1 MAAGKLG
8 ERIAVYGAW
17 RRDLVEALR
26 RYGQWLDEAG
36 FGEPALQARIVRL
49 VDRLRED
56 RISIA
61 FVAEFSRG
69 KSELINAIFFSGYG
83 RRVLPSSAGRTTM
96 CPTELLYEPARP
108 PSIRLLPIESR
119 LREEPLSELRT
130 RVADWHEIPI
140 RPGDHDSVAAAF
152 ASVSET
158 RRVPVEQAVALGL
171 YRHDDEEAPVQPDA
185 AGRVEIPR
193 WRHAIVNIPDPLLE
207 TGLVV
212 IDTPGLNAIG
222 NEPELTLS
230 LIPGADAVLF
240 VLAADAGVTRSDI
253 AVWREHVA
261 PVHRDG
267 RFVVLNK
274 IDGLWDEL
282 RGEPEIAAELGRQVA
297 TVAQTLELPEARVY
311 PVSAQKGL
319 VAKVQHDA
327 ALLRRSRLPD
337 LARALAHELVPQ
349 RQALVRERV
358 GRDFD
363 ELAAV
368 TSSMLA
374 ARRRNLVEQ
383 LFELKGLR
391 GKNAG
396 VIDHM
401 ADRIRGERT
410 EFEKSLRQLQ
420 ALRTV
425 FARHSQ
431 AVYQTIAVDALRR
444 HVRGARELMRASN
457 FSVGLRDGMGSL
469 LAAARKDFDTISR
482 IVAEIGSLMGAMYS
496 SFSAEHG
503 LSLGTPMAFSTH
515 RYLQELDRIE
525 ALHRRQFG
533 ALTLVTTEK
542 WALMR
547 RFFESVAAR
556 LKEVY
561 DVANREI
568 EAWLRAVITPIEGQV
583 REHQSQLR
591 RRLESVNRVREASD
605 SLDSRIAELESARDA
620 VERQLALAAEL
631 STLVHGALGAALPGE
646 PEEPARPASARPASA
661 SPPPAPRRDAAAA

>member
-1 MAAGKLG
+1 MAAGNFG

-17 RRDLVEALR
+17 RGELVNAVR
-26 RYGQWLDEAG
+26 RYGQWLDDAG
-36 FGEPALQARIVRL
+36 LADPALGSRIAAV
-49 VDRLRED
+49 VERLRED

-83 RRVLPSSAGRTTM
+83 QRVLPSSAGRTTM
-96 CPTELLYEPARP
+96 CPTELLHDPARP

-119 LREEPLSELRT
+119 LRETPLGELRA
-130 RVADWHEIPI
+130 RSGEWHEIPI
-140 RPGDHDSVAAAF
+140 RPGDADSVAGAF
-152 ASVSET
+152 ASVRDT
-158 RRVPVEQAVALGL
+158 RRVPVEQAAALGL
-171 YRHDDEEAPVQPDA
+171 YRPDDEESPVQPDA
-185 AGRVEIPR
+185 AGLVEIPR

-253 AVWREHVA
+253 AVWREHVEPA
-261 PVHRDG
+261 HRNG

-282 RGEPEIAAELGRQVA
+282 RDERQVDA
-297 TVAQTLELPEARVY
+297 EIGAQVASVARTLELPESRVF

-319 VAKVQHDA
+319 VAKIHRDP

-337 LARALAHELVPQ
+337 LERALSHELVPQ
-349 RQALVRERV
+349 RHALVRERV

-363 ELAAV
+363 EVSAV
-368 TSSMLA
+368 VASVLG

-383 LFELKGLR
+383 LFELNGLR
-391 GKNAG
+391 GKNRG
-396 VIDHM
+396 VVDHM
-401 ADRIRGERT
+401 AARIRAERT
-410 EFEKSLRQLQ
+410 DFEKSLRHLQ

-425 FARHSQ
+425 FSRHSQ
-431 AVYQTIAVDALRR
+431 AIYAAIAVEALRR
-444 HVRGARELMRASN
+444 HVRSAREVMRASN
-457 FSVGLRDGMGSL
+457 FSVGLREGMTSL
-469 LAAARKDFDTISR
+469 TSAVRSDFESVSRLVDEIST
-482 IVAEIGSLMGAMYS
+482 LMNAMYR
-496 SFSAEHG
+496 SFNAEHG
-503 LSLGTPMAFSTH
+503 LTLGTPMLFSMR
-515 RYLQELDRIE
+515 RYFDELDRIE

-542 WALMR
+542 WVLMR

-556 LKEVY
+556 IKEVY
-561 DVANREI
+561 DVANRDV
-568 EAWLRAVITPIEGQV
+568 EAWLRAVIAPIEGQV
-583 REHQSQLR
+583 REHQLQLR
-591 RRLESVNRVREASD
+591 RRLDSVDRVREASD
-605 SLDSRIAELESARDA
+605 SLDERIAEIEFLRARI
-620 VERQLALAAEL
+620 EEQLALASEHAEQVRAVL
-631 STLVHGALGAALPGE
+631 DAPLPAAPGVDL
-646 PEEPARPASARPASA
+646 
-661 SPPPAPRRDAAAA
+661 RDAVAV